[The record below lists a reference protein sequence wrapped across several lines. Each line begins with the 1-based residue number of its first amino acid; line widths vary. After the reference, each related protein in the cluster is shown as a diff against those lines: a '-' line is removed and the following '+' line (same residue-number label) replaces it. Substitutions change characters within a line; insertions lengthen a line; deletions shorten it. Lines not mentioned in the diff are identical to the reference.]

1 MATIVI
7 EIPLEYENEIKSWNV
22 DFKALFEVFLKQE
35 FEKIKRFEDLLKN
48 SKNVAELK
56 KLADDM
62 NEEVLWVLADRILSK
77 SKLTEEQANELAE
90 ELKERVAKR
99 LRLL

>member
-1 MATIVI
+1 MAAVVV
-7 EIPLEYENEIKSWNV
+7 EIPLEYENEIKSWGV
-22 DFKALFEVFLKQE
+22 DVQLLFETFLKQE
-35 FEKIKRFEDLLKN
+35 FDKIKRFENLLKN

-56 KLADDM
+56 KLADEM

-90 ELKERVAKR
+90 ELKERAARR
-99 LRLL
+99 LGLL